1 MVYRRRPNN
10 KKRKPVVY
18 LTHGLQLPLP
28 IFTRAQAEEYV
39 RVVMNTPSD
48 GKNRRFIRDRSLE
61 QPDLLLDALCMA
73 FLSDTYGFLA
83 RRRDRTVESK
93 ILPMCVTKK
102 KVLFPSPRSVR

>member
-1 MVYRRRPNN
+1 MVYRRRPNP
-10 KKRKPVVY
+10 KKRKPVLY

-39 RVVMNTPSD
+39 KVVMNVPSD

-61 QPDLLLDALCMA
+61 TPDLLLDALCTA
-73 FLSDTYGFLA
+73 FLTDTYGFLA

-102 KVLFPSPRSVR
+102 LFPYPRSVR